1 MKKKKSTKVAKLA
14 DKKKVSIEERKKQ
27 LESELDET
35 MGLIGGLNKRLEEA
49 VAMANHIKGKI
60 ALIEEIENGSRS

>member
-35 MGLIGGLNKRLEEA
+35 MGLIGGL
-49 VAMANHIKGKI
+49 AMANHIKGKI